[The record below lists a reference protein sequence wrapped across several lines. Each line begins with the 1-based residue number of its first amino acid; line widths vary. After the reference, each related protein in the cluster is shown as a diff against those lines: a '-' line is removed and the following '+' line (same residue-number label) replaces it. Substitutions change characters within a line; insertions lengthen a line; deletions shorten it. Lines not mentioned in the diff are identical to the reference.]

1 MNDFLMP
8 LEERKARELRSFAKL
23 VVLAVSFGL
32 CLAVLIYATKWGW

>member
-23 VVLAVSFGL
+23 VVY
-32 CLAVLIYATKWGW
+32 AVLIGFFFAVIVYPWGQQ